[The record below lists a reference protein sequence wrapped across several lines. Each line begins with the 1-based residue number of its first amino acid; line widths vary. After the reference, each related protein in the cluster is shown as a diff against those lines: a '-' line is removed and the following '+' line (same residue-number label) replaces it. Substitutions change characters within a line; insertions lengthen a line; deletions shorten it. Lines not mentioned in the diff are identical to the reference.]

1 MRRRESKVAPAQ
13 LQVPLASFVSA
24 RNTYEKPVDKKK
36 QDFSIV
42 YFIVALAVMFIAQ
55 YFLLSQQIETISYS
69 QFKTLLKK
77 GQVAEVV
84 VRDKTIGGS
93 IKSRGTERNFYRGE
107 DQRTWRQAPKNRWR
121 FWPFGLMIARLTAEL
136 GRSRHSVS
144 KANRPAIG
152 FRLCSLGLCRSCYF
166 LSCGVF

>member
-55 YFLLSQQIETISYS
+55 YALLSQQIETISYS
-69 QFKTLLKK
+69 QFKTLVRN
-77 GQVAEVV
+77 GQVTDVA

-93 IKSRGTERNFYRGE
+93 IKVDGMKEVLSPEKLKELGDRAKQPLPFVVVRVE
-107 DQRTWRQAPKNRWR
+107 DAH
-121 FWPFGLMIARLTAEL
+121 LTAEL
-136 GRSRHSVS
+136 EEAGI
-144 KANRPAIG
+144 P
-152 FRLCSLGLCRSCYF
+152 F
-166 LSCGVF
+166 